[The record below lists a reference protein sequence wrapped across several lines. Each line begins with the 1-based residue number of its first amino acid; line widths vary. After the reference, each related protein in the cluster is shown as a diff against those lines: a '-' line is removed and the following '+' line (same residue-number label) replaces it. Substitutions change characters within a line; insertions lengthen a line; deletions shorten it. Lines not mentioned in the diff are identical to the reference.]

1 MKKMFT
7 KAALIYTLITGSGF
21 LLLYFFMN
29 IEKRPMLWQGYA
41 AVFAVC
47 LIVFL
52 LFVRH
57 HTRIIARL
65 NEQARSFANG
75 DLSVRVTNNSDDE
88 LGELSNS
95 MQNMAENIQQKMQQT
110 LREKGQ
116 METIL
121 ASMAEGVLAFDATGR
136 LLLIN
141 KSAEFML
148 NVCWEEM
155 HERYFLEILENY
167 HIADLLNICLVDGQT
182 HAAEVQ
188 LTAEDSEYYQVYIT
202 PIKGKN
208 GLPQGAV
215 MVLRNITQLRQ
226 LEKMRS
232 EFISNVSH
240 ELRTPLTSI
249 KGFVETLLDGAWEDR
264 NLSSKFLTII
274 NTEANRLNSLISD
287 LLFLSQLESG
297 EMEIVKDKINSQLLV
312 ENIITLLQPV
322 AQNKNIKLECEIVA
336 GAESFYAGYEMIEQ
350 VLINLVDN
358 AIKYSFEN
366 GVVKI
371 VFRPWD
377 GEMRQSE
384 SSEQTDR
391 TENAERVEDTG
402 RAEKNERAGEDEHIV
417 IEVIDH
423 GIGIP
428 SQSMPRIFERFYRVD
443 KARSRQVGGTGLGL
457 SIVKHIVE
465 GHHGKL
471 KVESKENSGSN
482 FMIIL
487 PKV

>member
-1 MKKMFT
+1 MKKIFT
-7 KAALIYTLITGSGF
+7 KAALLYTLITGSGF
-21 LLLYFFMN
+21 VLLYFFVN
-29 IEKRPMLWQGYA
+29 IEKRPLPWQECA
-41 AVFAVC
+41 AVFAAC
-47 LIVFL
+47 LLVFL

-65 NEQARSFANG
+65 NEQTRAFANG
-75 DLSVRVTNNSDDE
+75 DLSVRVMNTGDDE
-88 LGELSNS
+88 LGELSTS
-95 MQNMAENIQQKMQQT
+95 LQNMADNIQQKMQQT

-148 NVCWEEM
+148 NVSWEEM
-155 HERYFLEILENY
+155 RERYFLEILENY

-182 HAAEVQ
+182 QVAEVQ
-188 LTAEDSEYYQVYIT
+188 LNEEDSEYYQVYIT

-249 KGFVETLLDGAWEDR
+249 KGFVETLLDGALEDK
-264 NLSSKFLTII
+264 NLSTKFLTII
-274 NTEANRLNSLISD
+274 DTEADRLNGLIND
-287 LLFLSQLESG
+287 LLFLSELESG
-297 EMEIVKDKINSQLLV
+297 EMEIVKDQIYSQVLV

-322 AQNKNIKLECEIVA
+322 AQNKNINLESEIVA
-336 GAESFYAGYEMIEQ
+336 GAESFYACYEMIEQ

-366 GVVKI
+366 GVVRI
-371 VFRPWD
+371 VFRPWNE
-377 GEMRQSE
+377 EMRQLE
-384 SSEQTDR
+384 STEPAER
-391 TENAERVEDTG
+391 TENAERAGDTG
-402 RAEKNERAGEDEHIV
+402 WAEKNEKAGEDEYIV
-417 IEVIDH
+417 IEVIDQ
-423 GIGIP
+423 GLGIP
-428 SQSMPRIFERFYRVD
+428 SESMPRIFERFYRVD

-465 GHHGKL
+465 GHHGRL
-471 KVESKENSGSN
+471 KVESKVNSGSI